1 MTQPVRRQCESNIYH
16 VVSRGA
22 GKQIIFECDDDKG
35 LFNDRLSMGCAK
47 YPVSV
52 YAWCLMDNHIHLL
65 LAGTLDTISALMRD
79 VLSMYAIGFN
89 SRYGREGHLFQ
100 GRFLSEPIESE
111 GHLLA
116 AVRYIH
122 QNPKKAGMAPMET
135 YRWSS
140 YGEYLY
146 GIPPKGVQVLA
157 DTSLLLNMLGSVEQ
171 FAAFHNAESSDH
183 FLEPDDS
190 KTNADGKRALRIA
203 IEELGEEGMLSVKSL
218 PKEKRNEALA
228 RLRKQGLSLRQI
240 ERLTGVN
247 RSQISRLGKQ
257 NGTKRL

>member
-1 MTQPVRRQCESNIYH
+1 MTYPVRNQSESGFYH
-16 VVSRGA
+16 VICRGV
-22 GKQIIFECDDDKG
+22 GRQIIFEDDD
-35 LFNDRLSMGCAK
+35 DRTWFLRLLASGVK
-47 YPVSV
+47 HTNTEL
-52 YAWCLMDNHIHLL
+52 YAWCLMDNHVHLL

-100 GRFLSEPIESE
+100 GRYLSEPIESE

-140 YGEYLY
+140 YGEYVY
-146 GIPPKGVQVLA
+146 GVPPKGAQVLA
-157 DTSLLLNMLGSVEQ
+157 DTSLLLNMFGSIEQ
-171 FAAFHNAESSDH
+171 FAAFHSAESGDH

-190 KTNADGKRALRIA
+190 KINADGKRALRIA
-203 IEELGEEGMLSVKSL
+203 IEELGEEGLLSVKSL

-228 RLRKQGLSLRQI
+228 RLRAQGLSLRQI
-240 ERLTGVN
+240 ERLTGVS

-257 NGTKRL
+257 NGTKHL